1 MDQESWY
8 PIPLSVFQIKAP
20 DGRKLSP
27 NAVLVYAVIC
37 GTQFNFKKP
46 CYKKGLKELANE
58 VGMGKGRDQ
67 MDKILNQLETSGI
80 LQVDREMRTTRIKA
94 VECAD
99 VPRKPFIRA
108 YGAILKRKDL
118 KANAK
123 IIWFYIESFTEKDG
137 AFFGNHNQ
145 LHEVL
150 NIGKVTARYTL
161 SDLRER
167 GLVEDAE
174 TGIKAVFP
182 VVQKPDAFTQKPD
195 EKCSETG
202 RFNKMSFNE
211 SNKVS
216 GQSIVLNHGNMGI
229 DSPVSDFTAA
239 PEMATAPPGTPKKT
253 GEDGNPMSA
262 PPPMASTQEDAPAAA
277 APMPDTPPKHSADE
291 SAAPTRASE
300 ERPTAPIIPDL
311 TLKTREE
318 REISAIDQILADG
331 FNGFWPRLTEYQT
344 WFDFWEER
352 KWKNMEHPDYF
363 MDFRTH
369 HREQIRRD
377 MPKDEAFRRK
387 WRETEPQR
395 REHNKPEFEAKLHQL
410 KERITAA

>member
-1 MDQESWY
+1 
-8 PIPLSVFQIKAP
+8 
-20 DGRKLSP
+20 
-27 NAVLVYAVIC
+27 
-37 GTQFNFKKP
+37 
-46 CYKKGLKELANE
+46 
-58 VGMGKGRDQ
+58 
-67 MDKILNQLETSGI
+67 
-80 LQVDREMRTTRIKA
+80 MRTTRIKA
-94 VECAD
+94 VECVDA
-99 VPRKPFIRA
+99 PRKPFIRA
-108 YGAILKRKDL
+108 YRSILKRKDL

-123 IIWFYIESFTEKDG
+123 IIWFYIKSFTEKDG

-150 NIGKVTARYTL
+150 NIGKTTARYTL
-161 SDLRER
+161 SDLLER

-202 RFNKMSFNE
+202 RFNKMSYNE

-216 GQSIVLNHGNMGI
+216 GQSIVLNQGNMGI

-239 PEMATAPPGTPKKT
+239 PEMATAPPGKPKKT
-253 GEDGNPMSA
+253 GEDGNPISA
-262 PPPMASTQEDAPAAA
+262 PPPMVSTQEDAPPDNA
-277 APMPDTPPKHSADE
+277 APMPDASPKDSAT
-291 SAAPTRASE
+291 APTRASE

-318 REISAIDQILADG
+318 REISAIAQILADG

-352 KWKNMEHPDYF
+352 KWINKEHPDYF
-363 MDFRTH
+363 MDFRKH

-387 WRETEPQR
+387 WRKTEPKR
-395 REHNKPEFEAKLHQL
+395 REHNKPELEAKLHQL

>member
-8 PIPLSVFQIKAP
+8 PIPLSVFRIKAP

-27 NAVLVYAVIC
+27 NAVLVYAVVC

-46 CYKKGLKELANE
+46 CYKKGLKELSNE

-94 VECAD
+94 VECVDA
-99 VPRKPFIRA
+99 PRKPFIRA
-108 YGAILKRKDL
+108 YRSILKRKDL

-123 IIWFYIESFTEKDG
+123 IIWFYIKSFTEKDG

-150 NIGKVTARYTL
+150 NIGKTTARYTL
-161 SDLRER
+161 SDLLER

-202 RFNKMSFNE
+202 RFNKMSYNE

-216 GQSIVLNHGNMGI
+216 GQSIVLNQGNMGI

-239 PEMATAPPGTPKKT
+239 PEMATAPPGKPKKT
-253 GEDGNPMSA
+253 GEDGNPISA
-262 PPPMASTQEDAPAAA
+262 PPPMVSTQEDAPDNA
-277 APMPDTPPKHSADE
+277 APMPDASPKDSA
-291 SAAPTRASE
+291 TGRAGDQRTGTDSCGRIQGLLAE
-300 ERPTAPIIPDL
+300 TDRVSNMVQLLGRAEMDR
-311 TLKTREE
+311 REE
-318 REISAIDQILADG
+318 SVLCHG
-331 FNGFWPRLTEYQT
+331 FPHIPPRSNY
-344 WFDFWEER
+344 
-352 KWKNMEHPDYF
+352 KV
-363 MDFRTH
+363 
-369 HREQIRRD
+369 
-377 MPKDEAFRRK
+377 
-387 WRETEPQR
+387 
-395 REHNKPEFEAKLHQL
+395 
-410 KERITAA
+410 